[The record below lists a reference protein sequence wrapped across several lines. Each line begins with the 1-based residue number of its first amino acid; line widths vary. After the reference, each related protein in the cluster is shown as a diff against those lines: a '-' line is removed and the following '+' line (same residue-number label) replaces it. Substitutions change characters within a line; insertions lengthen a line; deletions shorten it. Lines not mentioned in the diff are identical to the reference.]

1 MSLTAVIAFIFIFG
15 VLVTVH
21 EFGHF
26 IVAKKSGV
34 LVREFAIGMGPKL
47 LNWRRNH
54 TTYTIRI
61 LPVGGY
67 VRMAGMDEEADLE
80 AGQRIRLQFNDNQ
93 VVIKIDTRADEAV
106 AGVPFQVDSF
116 DLTNQLTV
124 TGFLQDSTEKR
135 TFNVAH
141 DAIIFEK
148 SGVAVQIAPQDTW
161 VQSAA
166 VYKRA
171 LINIAGPVMNFLLA
185 LGIFISLGFIQQSVT
200 LNDTVVGNVQSN
212 MPADRAG
219 MRANDDIVSIDKH
232 KVKTWFQ
239 MSTIIGSAT
248 KQQNLTVVVKRHG
261 KLKTLHMT
269 PIDLKS
275 SDAQQKVIGIT
286 AKTYTD
292 FGARVKYGIVSTI
305 AVVQRVWYALSHLFT
320 GGFSLNKLG
329 GPVSIAKQTSTVAKT
344 GFLNILIFMA
354 MLSVNLGIMNLIP
367 IPALDGGKLVLNAIE
382 AIIRR
387 PLPASFENGVTIAG
401 AVFMITLM
409 VAVTINDL
417 LR

>member
-1 MSLTAVIAFIFIFG
+1 MI
-15 VLVTVH
+15 
-21 EFGHF
+21 
-26 IVAKKSGV
+26 
-34 LVREFAIGMGPKL
+34 
-47 LNWRRNH
+47 
-54 TTYTIRI
+54 
-61 LPVGGY
+61 
-67 VRMAGMDEEADLE
+67 
-80 AGQRIRLQFNDNQ
+80 
-93 VVIKIDTRADEAV
+93 
-106 AGVPFQVDSF
+106 
-116 DLTNQLTV
+116 
-124 TGFLQDSTEKR
+124 
-135 TFNVAH
+135 
-141 DAIIFEK
+141 
-148 SGVAVQIAPQDTW
+148 
-161 VQSAA
+161 
-166 VYKRA
+166 
-171 LINIAGPVMNFLLA
+171 
-185 LGIFISLGFIQQSVT
+185 
-200 LNDTVVGNVQSN
+200 
-212 MPADRAG
+212 
-219 MRANDDIVSIDKH
+219 
-232 KVKTWFQ
+232 
-239 MSTIIGSAT
+239 
-248 KQQNLTVVVKRHG
+248 
-261 KLKTLHMT
+261 

-401 AVFMITLM
+401 AVFMIALM